1 MPVTISC
8 PRCARNLKLSSRH
21 LGREVQCYGCQLT
34 FTATAPAA
42 APAAPAGGFDFGAL
56 STLPKV
62 SADPAEFLPD
72 PAPWGVVR
80 LGIWLV
86 LSALTVGAL
95 TIVVSRGAIAVFAN
109 TLPTQLGTQEMA
121 EARKTAQG
129 VEVLVVFSSLIGGA
143 LTLVLWSLGNMCC
156 LAAPGK
162 HRARLFAFISFL
174 LGLAVLALTYGPLVL
189 YLAAGRQIFS
199 AETDKLIS
207 RISQVVQLG
216 ELVFFLFFL
225 RALAKCI
232 RDPGMG
238 RSAIILLVL
247 GGVVL
252 TLTLGIA
259 MLTGNLGIPRII
271 TSESL
276 QQTLQIIFFVDLFLI
291 AGFVLWYLLALFSLQ
306 ERLAYASRR
315 QRKDLD

>member
-8 PRCARNLKLSSRH
+8 PHCARHLTFSSKY
-21 LGREVQCYGCQLT
+21 LGRNVQCYSCKLT
-34 FTATAPAA
+34 FTAQVPASTAPT
-42 APAAPAGGFDFGAL
+42 AGPGFDFGGL

-62 SADPAEFLPD
+62 SADPAEFQPE
-72 PAPWGVVR
+72 PGAYGAVR
-80 LGIWLV
+80 LGVWLV
-86 LSALTVGAL
+86 LTALTVGAL

-109 TLPTQLGTQEMA
+109 TLPPQLGPREMA
-121 EARKTAQG
+121 DARKTAQG
-129 VEVLVVFSSLIGGA
+129 VALLVVFSSLIGGV
-143 LTLVLWSLGNMCC
+143 LTLVIWSLGNMFC

-162 HRARLFAFISFL
+162 HRARLFALVSFL
-174 LGLAVLALTYGPLVL
+174 VGLGVLALSYGPLVL
-189 YLAAGRQIFS
+189 YLVSGRQVFTTE
-199 AETDKLIS
+199 AD
-207 RISQVVQLG
+207 RVISQVSLLGQLG
-216 ELVFFLFFL
+216 ELVLFLFFL

-232 RDPGMG
+232 RDPGLG

-252 TLTLGIA
+252 VLTVA
-259 MLTGNLGIPRII
+259 VAALTGNLGMQLI

-276 QQTLQIIFFVDLFLI
+276 LQTLRILYFVDLFLI

-306 ERLAYASRR
+306 ERLGYAARR